1 MKISHLGPAGTYTE
15 AAARLYSDVAE
26 LITYPTVP
34 EVIQSVI
41 ADTSDVA
48 VCAFENSIAGTVS
61 IETIDLLLKTDF
73 PLKICGEIVL
83 KIQHGLIAKT
93 GTTIESIRTVYSHPS
108 ALAQCHTTLAKIL
121 PNATQVALPS
131 TTAAVEAATTNDA
144 SAAIAGAAAAR
155 QYNAKILLPDIGD
168 EQQNATRF
176 LVLAKQVTR
185 PSGDDKTTL
194 VFTTSDAEESG
205 SLVKVLQLFAERKIN
220 LSRIESRPTRQ
231 QLGNYVF
238 SIDIHG
244 HEKDDD
250 VGQALAEISKY
261 TSWVNVLGSYPR
273 WK

>member
-15 AAARLYSDVAE
+15 AAARLYSDDAE

-34 EVIQSVI
+34 EVIESVI
-41 ADTSDVA
+41 TDNSDVA

-61 IETIDLLLKTDF
+61 IETIDLLLTDGF
-73 PLKICGEIVL
+73 PLVICGEIVL
-83 KIQHGLIAKT
+83 KIQHGLIAKV

-108 ALAQCHTTLAKIL
+108 ALAQCRTTLEKIL
-121 PNATQVALPS
+121 PNATQVALLS

-144 SAAIAGAAAAR
+144 SAAIAGESAAIRYDAT
-155 QYNAKILLPDIGD
+155 ILLPDIGD

-176 LVLAKQVTR
+176 LVLSKQATQ

-194 VFTTSDAEESG
+194 VFTTSDAAESG
-205 SLVKVLQLFAERKIN
+205 SLVRVLQLFAERKIN

-244 HEKDDD
+244 HEKDDN
-250 VGQALAEISKY
+250 VSQALAEISKH

>member
-1 MKISHLGPAGTYTE
+1 MKISHLGPPGTYTE
-15 AAARLYSDVAE
+15 AAARLYSDDAE

-34 EVIQSVI
+34 EVIKSVI
-41 ADTSDVA
+41 ADNSDVA

-61 IETIDLLLKTDF
+61 IETIDLLLTDGF
-73 PLKICGEIVL
+73 PLVICGEIVL
-83 KIQHGLIAKT
+83 KIQHGLIAKV

-108 ALAQCHTTLAKIL
+108 ALAQCRTTLEKIL
-121 PNATQVALPS
+121 PNATQVALLS

-144 SAAIAGAAAAR
+144 SAAIAGESAAIRYDAT
-155 QYNAKILLPDIGD
+155 ILLPDIGD

-176 LVLAKQVTR
+176 LVLSKQATQ

-194 VFTTSDAEESG
+194 VFTTSDAEKSG
-205 SLVKVLQLFAERKIN
+205 SLVRVLQLFAERKIN

-244 HEKDDD
+244 HEKDDN
-250 VGQALAEISKY
+250 VSQALAEISKH